1 MDIFKSKKQKEQ
13 AQQLIKAAQ
22 LGDSAEVSQ
31 LLGVS
36 PATLLTLRCRAPER
50 LPPSWRSRPLRWRR
64 KTVLKWIEDQ
74 ETIERR
80 RCELKGRPERSGPL
94 DL

>member
-1 MDIFKSKKQKEQ
+1 MEQ
-13 AQQLIKAAQ
+13 QDSTNGM
-22 LGDSAEVSQ
+22 LGIAEVSA
-31 LLGVS
+31 LLGLS

-64 KTVLKWIEDQ
+64 KTVLKWIEEQ

-80 RCELKGRPERSGPL
+80 RCELQGRPEGSGPL
-94 DL
+94 DF